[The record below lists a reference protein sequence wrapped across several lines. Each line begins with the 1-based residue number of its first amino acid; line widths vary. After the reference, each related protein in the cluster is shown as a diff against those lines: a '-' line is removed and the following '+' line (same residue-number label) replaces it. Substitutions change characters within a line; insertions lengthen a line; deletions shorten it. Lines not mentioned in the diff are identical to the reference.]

1 MPNIDQKPSHLV
13 VDPESPD
20 PGATSEPMTE
30 EQAARLKDLCEKS
43 GELFDTSL
51 TQAQAAE
58 RIEVLEARLA

>member
-13 VDPESPD
+13 VDPDSPD
-20 PGATSEPMTE
+20 PGATREPMTE
-30 EQAARLKDLCEKS
+30 EQTARLKALCEKS
-43 GELFDTSL
+43 GEPFDKSL